1 MGSAAPPP
9 ATASAT
15 RAPWRARRGRA
26 SLAPPGPT
34 RTTSARPY
42 AQRVVGA
49 VGERGVAKWVLVLL
63 LAMIW
68 MVMLDY
74 SGIHTHTHTQWTT
87 GNVNT
92 PTHPGCSTRAA
103 AGLRAGRSVPTTL
116 AARTGSCASAGAA
129 LISSTRRRART
140 RVRVPSRAHV
150 MWMCVCHVECVC
162 LCACDVDLFVCVHV
176 MWISSCLSVMCVFV
190 SCGM

>member
-49 VGERGVAKWVLVLL
+49 VGERRVAKWVLVFL

-68 MVMLDY
+68 MVIFDY
-74 SGIHTHTHTQWTT
+74 SGIHTHTHSHMCTHTH
-87 GNVNT
+87 
-92 PTHPGCSTRAA
+92 THPGCSTRAVV
-103 AGLRAGRSVPTTL
+103 GLRAGRSVPTTL

-150 MWMCVCHVECVC
+150 MWMC
-162 LCACDVDLFVCVHV
+162 DVCVSCMCVMWNV
-176 MWISSCLSVMCVFV
+176 MWISSCVRM
-190 SCGM
+190 